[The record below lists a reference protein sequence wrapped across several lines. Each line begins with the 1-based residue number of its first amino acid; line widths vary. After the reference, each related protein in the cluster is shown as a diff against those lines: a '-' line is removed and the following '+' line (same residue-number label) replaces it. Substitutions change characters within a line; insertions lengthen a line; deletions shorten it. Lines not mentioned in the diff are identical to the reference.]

1 MSSILFVLQICK
13 LIMSTRTLIRGPE
26 TQTDAE
32 MNLESS
38 CEQTLTQPIL
48 GLQGD
53 LICFC

>member
-26 TQTDAE
+26 TQIDAE

-38 CEQTLTQPIL
+38 YDSKL
-48 GLQGD
+48 
-53 LICFC
+53 